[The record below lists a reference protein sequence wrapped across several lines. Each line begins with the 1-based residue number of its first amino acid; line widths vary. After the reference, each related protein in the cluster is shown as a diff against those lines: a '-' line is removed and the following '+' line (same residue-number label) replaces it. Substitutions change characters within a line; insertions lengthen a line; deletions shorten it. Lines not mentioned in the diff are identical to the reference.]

1 MEKSTRFTMAFVLIC
16 LVMFFGGA
24 VTVGAESF
32 DTCSVAYIQSVSEI
46 EGHPA
51 GYTARVTASENDK
64 KGVTDYFQFALD
76 SDSWVRLSGYYS
88 LYSHDGAGTHVDIYS
103 DSGLSNRIG
112 GFGWGYW
119 QYDKEFTGFL
129 TKGTYYAVLTTKQ
142 ENYRQD
148 FDGNV
153 NVTAAAIPVSDI
165 FGFHVKTAAS
175 RKTAIVSIE
184 DALGSYAKSVQYRK
198 GNVSPTHV
206 NDSTFWKKRT
216 TSGPDDAVIL
226 SVDNGRYSFKVTEN
240 SFYTVMVEDTNG
252 SRYSSAVKVS
262 GIDDKRPVVVG
273 VKNGRTYKKAV
284 TVRFSDRQ
292 SGIKSAKL
300 NGRKIS
306 SGTKV
311 SADGTYRLVVA
322 DQAGNKTIVQFR
334 IRK

>member
-1 MEKSTRFTMAFVLIC
+1 MEKSTRFTMAFVLLCIA
-16 LVMFFGGA
+16 LFFGGA

-32 DTCSVAYIQSVSEI
+32 DTCSVAYIQSVSEM
-46 EGHPA
+46 EGYPA

-64 KGVTDYFQFALD
+64 RGVTGYFQFALD

-103 DSGLSNRIG
+103 DSGLSSRIG

-129 TKGTYYAVLTTKQ
+129 TKGTYYAVITTKK

-148 FDGNV
+148 FEGSV
-153 NVTAAAIPVSDI
+153 NVTAAVIPVSDI
-165 FGFHVKTAAS
+165 FGFRVKTAVS
-175 RKTAIVSIE
+175 RKTATVFIE
-184 DALGSYAKSVQYRK
+184 DALGPYAKSVQYRK
-198 GNVSPTHV
+198 GNVSLTHV
-206 NDSTFWKKRT
+206 NDSAFWKKRV
-216 TSGPDDAVIL
+216 TSGPDDAAIL
-226 SVDNGRYSFKVTEN
+226 SAGNGRYSFKATEN
-240 SFYTVMVEDTNG
+240 GFYTVMVEDTSG

-262 GIDDKRPVVVG
+262 GIDDKRPIVVG

-284 TVRFSDRQ
+284 TVRFFDRQ

-300 NGRKIS
+300 SGRKIF
-306 SGTKV
+306 SGMKV
-311 SADGTYRLVVA
+311 CADGTYRLVVV
-322 DQAGNKTIVQFR
+322 DQAGNKAIVQFR

>member
-1 MEKSTRFTMAFVLIC
+1 MKKSIRFTMAFVLLC
-16 LVMFFGGA
+16 FMLFFGGA

-32 DTCSVAYIQSVSEI
+32 DTCSVAYIQSVSEL

-64 KGVTDYFQFALD
+64 KGITEYFQFALD
-76 SDSWVRLSGYYS
+76 SDSWVHLSGNYS

-103 DSGLSNRIG
+103 DSGLSSRIG

-129 TKGTYYAVLTTKQ
+129 TKGTYYAVITTKK
-142 ENYRQD
+142 ENYRQN
-148 FDGNV
+148 FEGSV

-184 DALGSYAKSVQYRK
+184 DALGSYAKNVQYRK
-198 GNVSPTHV
+198 GNVSLTHV
-206 NDSTFWKKRT
+206 NDSAFWKKRA

-226 SVDNGRYSFKVTEN
+226 FAGNGRYSFKATKN
-240 SFYTVMVEDTNG
+240 GFYSVMVEDTGG

-262 GIDDKRPVVVG
+262 GIDDKKPAVGG

-284 TVRFSDRQ
+284 TVRFSDSQ
-292 SGIKSAKL
+292 SGIKSATL

-322 DQAGNKTIVQFR
+322 DQAGNKAIVQFR

>member
-1 MEKSTRFTMAFVLIC
+1 MKQLTRFTMIFGLLCFVL
-16 LVMFFGGA
+16 FFGGVISA
-24 VTVGAESF
+24 GAESF

-46 EGHPA
+46 EGQPA
-51 GYTARVTASENDK
+51 GYTDRVVAADDDK
-64 KGVTDYFQFALD
+64 KGVTGYFHFALD
-76 SDSWVRLSGYYS
+76 SDSWMCLSGNYS
-88 LYSHDGAGTHVDIYS
+88 LYSHDGAGTHVDIYL

-129 TKGTYYAVLTTKQ
+129 TKGTYYAVIITKK

-153 NVTAAAIPVSDI
+153 NVIAAAIPVPDI
-165 FGFHVKTAAS
+165 FGFHVKTAS
-175 RKTAIVSIE
+175 NQKTAAVSIA
-184 DALGSYAKSVQYRK
+184 DALGTYAKSVQYRK
-198 GNVSPTHV
+198 GNVSPAHV
-206 NDSTFWKKRT
+206 YDSAFWKKRA

-226 SVDNGRYSFKVTEN
+226 SAGNGRYSFKTSEN
-240 SFYTVMVEDTNG
+240 GIYTVMVEDTG
-252 SRYSSAVKVS
+252 GRRYSSTVKVS
-262 GIDDKRPVVVG
+262 GIDDKKPAVAG

-292 SGIKSAKL
+292 SGIRSATL
-300 NGRKIS
+300 NGRKIP
-306 SGTKV
+306 SGKKV

-322 DQAGNKTIVQFR
+322 DKAGNKSVVKFR

>member
-64 KGVTDYFQFALD
+64 KGVTDYFQFTLD
-76 SDSWVRLSGYYS
+76 SDSWIHLSGNYS
-88 LYSHDGAGTHVDIYS
+88 LYSHDGAGTHVDIYA
-103 DSGLSNRIG
+103 DSGLSSRIG

-119 QYDKEFTGFL
+119 QYDKEFTSFL
-129 TKGTYYAVLTTKQ
+129 TRGTYYAVITTKK

-153 NVTAAAIPVSDI
+153 NVIAAAIPVSDI
-165 FGFHVKTAAS
+165 FGFPVKTAS
-175 RKTAIVSIE
+175 NRKTATVSIA
-184 DALGSYAKSVQYRK
+184 DALGPYAKSVQYRK
-198 GNVSPTHV
+198 GNVSIAHV
-206 NDSTFWKKRT
+206 NDSAFWKKRT
-216 TSGPDDAVIL
+216 TSEPDDAVIL
-226 SVDNGRYSFKVTEN
+226 SAGNGRYSFKVSEN
-240 SFYTVMVEDTNG
+240 GFYTVMAEDTGGN
-252 SRYSSAVKVS
+252 RYSSTVKVS
-262 GIDDKRPVVVG
+262 GIDDKKPAVAG

-284 TVRFSDRQ
+284 TVRFSDSQ
-292 SGIKSAKL
+292 SGIESAAL

-306 SGTKV
+306 SGKKV
-311 SADGTYRLVVA
+311 SANGTYRLVVA
-322 DQAGNKTIVQFR
+322 DKAGNKAVVKFR

>member
-1 MEKSTRFTMAFVLIC
+1 MKKSTRFTMAFVLLC
-16 LVMFFGGA
+16 LALFFGGI

-51 GYTARVTASENDK
+51 GYTARVTTSENDK
-64 KGVTDYFQFALD
+64 KSVTGYFQFALD

-119 QYDKEFTGFL
+119 QYDKEFTAFL
-129 TKGTYYAVLTTKQ
+129 TKGTYYAVIATKK

-148 FDGNV
+148 FEGSV

-165 FGFHVKTAAS
+165 FGFHMKTAAS

-184 DALGSYAKSVQYRK
+184 DALGSYAKNVQYRK
-198 GNVSPTHV
+198 GNVSLTHV
-206 NDSTFWKKRT
+206 NDSAFWKKRV

-226 SVDNGRYSFKVTEN
+226 SAGNGKYTFKATKN
-240 SFYTVMVEDTNG
+240 GFYTVMVEDTSG

-262 GIDDKRPVVVG
+262 GMDDKRPAVAG
-273 VKNGRTYKKAV
+273 VENGRTYKKAV
-284 TVRFSDRQ
+284 TIRFFDRQ

-311 SADGTYRLVVA
+311 SANGTYRLVVV
-322 DQAGNKTIVQFR
+322 DKAGNKAIVQFR